1 MSNMKCEQFLFEV
14 SYLLESGEGEHL
26 GPDASDHLR
35 RCAPC
40 EARFRQLG
48 AQHRS
53 MEIMSPAP
61 LMSQRLHQAL
71 DLVLSQ
77 KSARAGQRALST
89 KMWLQMAFTCL
100 IFVGAIIGIAYQNH
114 PTATPPVFA
123 HR

>member
-1 MSNMKCEQFLFEV
+1 MKCEQFLFEV
-14 SYLLESGEGEHL
+14 SYLLESGEGGHL

-35 RCAPC
+35 RCVPC
-40 EARFRQLG
+40 EARFRQLRS
-48 AQHRS
+48 QHRS
-53 MEIMSPAP
+53 MEMEIMSPAP
-61 LMSQRLHQAL
+61 LMSERLHQAL

-77 KSARAGQRALST
+77 KSTRAGQRTLST

-114 PTATPPVFA
+114 PSATPPVFA